1 MGSSGEGLHTT
12 YINSRPSPPSSL
24 QSKTSLS
31 VPLFRHLCPFNSSV
45 MNSNY
50 LLQADYQEHRNGHS
64 DYRHSYPS
72 SFSPDDPQYWSYPYP
87 AQSPHYARYA
97 PSQCDPQPDPAPPFI
112 CEASSL
118 PSDDFAASTRLG
130 LFDISTMHPQVSS
143 VEPWG
148 SRNEGQHPVWFRFPC
163 FSLLTTSIASSLKA
177 VPFDEQA
184 ALAQSGFPPA
194 NSYYPI
200 PAHSPPWV
208 HPSPPSDTTPP
219 SSNSP
224 TSTLA
229 NYAGAL
235 ASPSPITESLGK
247 NPVIDART
255 QDVSEEASESAAQSP
270 PVTTRNPQG
279 TGRRPGACSRCKK
292 LKV

>member
-1 MGSSGEGLHTT
+1 
-12 YINSRPSPPSSL
+12 
-24 QSKTSLS
+24 
-31 VPLFRHLCPFNSSV
+31 
-45 MNSNY
+45 MNPNY
-50 LLQADYQEHRNGHS
+50 LTQADYHEHRNGHS
-64 DYRHSYPS
+64 DYRHSYPT
-72 SFSPDDPQYWSYPYP
+72 SFSSDDPQYWSYSYP
-87 AQSPHYARYA
+87 VQSTHYPRYI
-97 PSQCDPQPDPAPPFI
+97 PSQCDPQPDLAPPFV

-118 PSDDFAASTRLG
+118 PPDDFPAPTRLG
-130 LFDISTMHPQVSS
+130 IFDINAMHPQVNS

-148 SRNEGQHPVWFRFPC
+148 PRNEGEHPVWFGFPC
-163 FSLLTTSIASSLKA
+163 FLCSQPRLPLFLKA
-177 VPFDEQA
+177 VPFDEQV

-194 NSYYPI
+194 NPYYPI

-235 ASPSPITESLGK
+235 PSPSPITESLGN
-247 NPVIDART
+247 NPVIDAHT
-255 QDVSEEASESAAQSP
+255 QDVSEEVSELAAQSP